1 MSSLFKALKNLGKTT
16 QKVQNIQPPQ
26 IVNNNCQ
33 SQANMATQ
41 VILNNGIKMPRIGR
55 KYKTLN
61 FLILSSH
68 YYGLPTILNLFY
80 PNSWYIWCQGQSI
93 VFKIIQ

>member
-61 FLILSSH
+61 FLIPIISLLWLTNHFKPVLS
-68 YYGLPTILNLFY
+68 
-80 PNSWYIWCQGQSI
+80 
-93 VFKIIQ
+93 